1 MSSEIRVCV
10 FCASR
15 PGTNPKFTA
24 AAESLAEELYQQSWS
39 LVYGGGNR
47 GLMGSVAKTLFDKGG
62 KVHGIIPRALIR
74 REVEGEMDI
83 GTVAVVESMHERK
96 NEMAKVSDAFV
107 ALPGGFGTLDELV
120 EIITWSQIGI
130 HAKPIVLFNV
140 DGFFD
145 NFLKMMEDFYSNGFV
160 EEETRGI
167 LRVATTSAEVIS
179 AIESYVPP
187 DGRMKL
193 AWDKK
198 PNT

>member
-1 MSSEIRVCV
+1 
-10 FCASR
+10 
-15 PGTNPKFTA
+15 
-24 AAESLAEELYQQSWS
+24 
-39 LVYGGGNR
+39 
-47 GLMGSVAKTLFDKGG
+47 MGSVAKTLFDKGG

-167 LRVATTSAEVIS
+167 LRVATTSGEVIS

-193 AWDKK
+193 AWDEK
-198 PNT
+198 PNP